1 MTLES
6 IYYIGQTV
14 AVIAIVIS
22 LVFVGLQV
30 RQSKQQTERAN
41 IIARTELSKNS
52 LDFFLT
58 TWGQYF
64 ATPDDAAFMQKA
76 LYSTEPLS
84 EAEQVMFY
92 TRINFVL
99 TEGAVST
106 EVRASEL
113 MSDNV
118 FDGGAD
124 VIRRFCAWPRPRRV
138 VEVFLLGSQSG
149 VFADMLKDAFV
160 SVVVGSQPRPI
171 DFYRLN
177 DFPASSEDKL
187 TAI

>member
-30 RQSKQQTERAN
+30 RHSKQQTERAN

-76 LYSTEPLS
+76 LYTTEPLS

-92 TRINFVL
+92 RRINFVL
-99 TEGAVST
+99 IEGVISADVQ
-106 EVRASEL
+106 ASDL
-113 MSDNV
+113 MSDTV

-124 VIRRFCAWPRPRRV
+124 ILRSFCAWPRPRRV
-138 VEVFLLGSQSG
+138 VEVFLLTNQSG
-149 VFADMLKDAFV
+149 VLADVLKDALA
-160 SVVVGSQPRPI
+160 SIVVGSQPRPI
-171 DFYRLN
+171 DIYRLN
-177 DFPASSEDKL
+177 DFPEPSEDKPAA
-187 TAI
+187 T